1 MKRIPALPLAIG
13 AAIAAWLIDALV
25 TCAAAEDATFIGCL
39 LLDVSG
45 VEWAGRIAIL
55 AIFVTIGVLLT
66 EQPEAPEV
74 VDEEPTS
81 DLVTAHI
88 AHDAQILIVGADC
101 EGQIT
106 LFNRRCEA
114 LTEWSSAEVLGHDLF
129 EGFIPA
135 RALPEVIPAFA
146 AVTRRAASVTRELP
160 FLTKR
165 GREVIVNLHI
175 SPVHDDAGEIIGAV
189 FVGEE
194 VTESRLSESELL
206 LSRAPWRPLAETVMG
221 DGMAAVDETGRLTWL
236 SASLSAML
244 GRERQQMV
252 GAALAQLACEEDA
265 EPLQRAIGECLAE
278 QRMVRLD
285 FGAVTADG
293 VRIPAQIALQPLES
307 ADDEDAPGAFAL
319 VRDLR
324 EIKVS
329 EAAMG
334 IAQQQM
340 RAEIDGLHM
349 RLNAAESGVQAA
361 REHALAEQQA
371 LVDELRER
379 LAAAEQRAA
388 EIGEAAQAAKEA
400 AVAEL
405 RGALAAA
412 EEQVA
417 QAHAAG
423 LAEREAEVASLQE
436 ELAGAQGRV
445 EEVKQAAEARLEE
458 LRQAAIAE
466 RQERLAELTAQL
478 EAAQAEAARAR
489 DEALAEQEGIIDD
502 LTARLFETQ
511 QAAELAREAARQEF
525 ASQLDAL
532 RSQAAEAHEVAQAA
546 RTAAQAEAREETEA
560 LRRQFT
566 GLQEHADR
574 SVAAAEAERRA
585 AEELRGR
592 LAGAEERLA
601 KATRLAGASTQ
612 QVEQLR
618 GRLAEAEAA
627 ALDAHGASAE
637 DQRRMEELR
646 AELEAARSEAAE
658 ARKRAGAEVERAESL
673 ARELAERLEQSDRR
687 LAELGATLTSER
699 ARAEALASEVTAAT
713 AAVGQAREDA
723 RGEIA
728 ALEEQLAAAF
738 ADADTA
744 RNEAQSEAAALRE
757 ELEVAQTQAERL
769 KERAKERLEELAQ
782 ALETSEAQAQKALRE
797 AESCHE
803 QTVEQLRAE
812 EQVRL
817 DGLAVRLA
825 ETEAEAERRLT
836 EAAAEHAA
844 ALAALTAR
852 LTEAEQRVQAVQAE
866 AEALTAAHAGALA
879 DRERE
884 IEALRGELADARA
897 EVERTREE
905 LTVAHEQQ
913 MAELHSEMARVAGEA
928 ATMAEEAEQA
938 RAEYARMLAR
948 LSERLI
954 KIERA
959 ETAAQEEMVQ
969 RHQEKVEELTA
980 QLEDAETRARRARQ
994 IASDEYE
1001 HQIARSLAEA
1011 AAVDQRIAQARD
1023 EAREEFREEL
1033 DRLARELA
1041 EADAR
1046 INEQRQAAVDLRG
1059 QKLEELE
1066 AQLAEAR
1073 MGSDEDRLR
1082 MAESL
1087 EFLRA
1092 LLDANPYPVFFT
1104 DLERRIQACN
1114 QAFARR
1120 VIGLPRQEITGRRA
1134 EDLAGSIPD
1143 ALVAELQRNERQVR
1157 DTGAS
1162 LGWDAHLKGPDGR
1175 TRHWAFQK
1183 EPYIQGDEVLGTIGA
1198 MIDLTGLERAEA
1210 ALAQEREQTAAVLRN
1225 APAVIAEIH
1234 PDGTVATVYGDC
1246 ERLLG
1251 WTPEELVGSDWW
1263 ATLFPGDLRDPIRD
1277 ALGAM
1282 RSGGDLS
1289 DRVLTVQMKS
1299 GEERTLSW
1307 STANARSADRALQS
1321 ILIVGQD
1328 TTDRAREQE
1337 TLELHFQESIERA
1350 KKLRCL
1356 SNALRL
1362 TQDPNLALVEVLSG
1376 IVASLPEAWRY
1387 PAITT
1392 ARGSVYG
1399 RERAFGEFP
1408 HEPVASLRAP
1418 IVVSGEEV
1426 GWIEVRYHEE
1436 RPELSVGPFSSEERD
1451 LLDTIAKYCSEMVE
1465 RRSAEESLS
1474 QMRLFRHTLIDQA
1487 NLWLMATDR
1496 ERNVV
1501 LWNRAAEQISGYTR
1515 NEVIGNDRVWEILFP
1530 DAGYR
1535 AEIIQRLTD
1544 VTFGAQPLEDWETVI
1559 RAKDGTDLVVS
1570 WHAHRLIDD
1579 DGRTLGAV
1587 ALGRQI
1593 TERRA
1598 AASLS

>member
-1 MKRIPALPLAIG
+1 
-13 AAIAAWLIDALV
+13 
-25 TCAAAEDATFIGCL
+25 
-39 LLDVSG
+39 
-45 VEWAGRIAIL
+45 
-55 AIFVTIGVLLT
+55 
-66 EQPEAPEV
+66 
-74 VDEEPTS
+74 
-81 DLVTAHI
+81 
-88 AHDAQILIVGADC
+88 
-101 EGQIT
+101 
-106 LFNRRCEA
+106 
-114 LTEWSSAEVLGHDLF
+114 
-129 EGFIPA
+129 
-135 RALPEVIPAFA
+135 
-146 AVTRRAASVTRELP
+146 
-160 FLTKR
+160 
-165 GREVIVNLHI
+165 
-175 SPVHDDAGEIIGAV
+175 
-189 FVGEE
+189 
-194 VTESRLSESELL
+194 
-206 LSRAPWRPLAETVMG
+206 
-221 DGMAAVDETGRLTWL
+221 
-236 SASLSAML
+236 
-244 GRERQQMV
+244 
-252 GAALAQLACEEDA
+252 
-265 EPLQRAIGECLAE
+265 
-278 QRMVRLD
+278 
-285 FGAVTADG
+285 
-293 VRIPAQIALQPLES
+293 
-307 ADDEDAPGAFAL
+307 
-319 VRDLR
+319 
-324 EIKVS
+324 
-329 EAAMG
+329 
-334 IAQQQM
+334 
-340 RAEIDGLHM
+340 
-349 RLNAAESGVQAA
+349 
-361 REHALAEQQA
+361 
-371 LVDELRER
+371 
-379 LAAAEQRAA
+379 
-388 EIGEAAQAAKEA
+388 
-400 AVAEL
+400 
-405 RGALAAA
+405 
-412 EEQVA
+412 
-417 QAHAAG
+417 
-423 LAEREAEVASLQE
+423 
-436 ELAGAQGRV
+436 
-445 EEVKQAAEARLEE
+445 
-458 LRQAAIAE
+458 
-466 RQERLAELTAQL
+466 
-478 EAAQAEAARAR
+478 
-489 DEALAEQEGIIDD
+489 
-502 LTARLFETQ
+502 
-511 QAAELAREAARQEF
+511 
-525 ASQLDAL
+525 
-532 RSQAAEAHEVAQAA
+532 
-546 RTAAQAEAREETEA
+546 
-560 LRRQFT
+560 
-566 GLQEHADR
+566 
-574 SVAAAEAERRA
+574 
-585 AEELRGR
+585 
-592 LAGAEERLA
+592 
-601 KATRLAGASTQ
+601 
-612 QVEQLR
+612 
-618 GRLAEAEAA
+618 
-627 ALDAHGASAE
+627 
-637 DQRRMEELR
+637 MEELR